1 MLVITDLN
9 ISMWRMN
16 CEAVLRVFL
25 FLIFVLRVYSRD
37 SVRVLACHVCNCVAP
52 FGSAH
57 VSLQNTLLM
66 SESSEHFIFPLI
78 MVVHLEKTQ
87 RCLCEVMHIFFFF
100 VFFRSIVSI

>member
-25 FLIFVLRVYSRD
+25 FLIFVLRVYSREIVGV
-37 SVRVLACHVCNCVAP
+37 SCVCNCVAP

-57 VSLQNTLLM
+57 VRVFRTLY
-66 SESSEHFIFPLI
+66 FPTDYGGALRKNSA
-78 MVVHLEKTQ
+78 V
-87 RCLCEVMHIFFFF
+87 F
-100 VFFRSIVSI
+100 V